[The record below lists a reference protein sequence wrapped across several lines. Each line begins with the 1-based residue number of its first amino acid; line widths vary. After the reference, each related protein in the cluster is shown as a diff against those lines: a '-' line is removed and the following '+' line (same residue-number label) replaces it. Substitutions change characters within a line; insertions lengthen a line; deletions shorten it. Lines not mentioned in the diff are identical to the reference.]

1 MPKVTVIIPT
11 FNRAHFL
18 RAAIESVLIQ
28 TFRNFE
34 IVVVD
39 DASNDETPSIVRSF
53 RHAPIRYLRHD
64 SKKGQGA
71 ARNTGIREARGE
83 YIALLDDDDEWLPEK
98 LEQQVTLLD
107 TLPTRVGLVYTG
119 FLKIDASNR
128 RIIAKI
134 LPKER
139 GNVFD
144 ALCRENWIGCST
156 VLVRRHCFDVAGYFD
171 EELASGEDYDMWLRI
186 SKEFSFEYIIE
197 PLVSYRVH
205 GSQLSAHYES
215 LIVGMEALIR
225 KHGSFF
231 AANSKSYSLLYLSLG
246 VHYCFKGDLMKG
258 RVAFFRAIKLY
269 PFDIRHYFNLGLSL
283 LGAENFKKLKMLKE
297 TVGEPRPV
305 LKL

>member
-1 MPKVTVIIPT
+1 MPKVSVIIPT
-11 FNRAHFL
+11 FNRAHYL
-18 RAAIESVLIQ
+18 KAAIESVLAQ
-28 TFRNFE
+28 NFRDLE

-39 DASNDETPSIVRSF
+39 DASKDETSLIVRSF
-53 RHAPIRYLRHD
+53 TQAPIRYVRHD
-64 SKKGQGA
+64 SKKGPGA
-71 ARNTGIREARGE
+71 ARNSGIREARGE
-83 YIALLDDDDEWLPEK
+83 YIALLDDDDEWRPGK
-98 LEQQVTLLD
+98 LEQQVALLD
-107 TLPTRVGLVYTG
+107 TLPARVGLVYTG
-119 FLKIDASNR
+119 FLKIDASSK

-144 ALCRENWIGCST
+144 ALCRENFLGCST
-156 VLVRRHCFDVAGYFD
+156 VLLRRHCLEMTGYFD
-171 EELASGEDYDMWLRI
+171 EELTSAEDYDMWLRI
-186 SKEFSFEYIIE
+186 SKEFSFEYIPE
-197 PLVSYRVH
+197 ALVSYRVH

-246 VHYCFKGDLMKG
+246 VHYCFKGDLIKG
-258 RVAFFRAIKLY
+258 RVAFVRAIKLY

-297 TVGEPRPV
+297 TVGVNLGRS
-305 LKL
+305 